1 MQRQTIN
8 EVRFSTLTWSGDY
21 LIDWAKSGTLFLPDG
36 QIKKLGNYFL
46 AFSFDSAVSSSD
58 GVYSVVY
65 TRLGTKGLLM
75 KNGKILREI
84 NRSYYHAGVYEYPV
98 AFAKLKDGRDI
109 LIHCPN
115 EYNRLEF
122 EEVETGL
129 PLTSHADR
137 DPSDFFHSRLEVSP
151 DNKTLLSKG
160 WIWHPYDFV
169 EVFDIEECV
178 ENPKALDQS
187 KLKPEVC
194 TEISTASFI
203 NNELVLIGGSNDA
216 DPFDD
221 DFPDQLQNGQI
232 GIWDLTTNIVSGIIK
247 PDCVIGGN
255 LIAIDD
261 TFAWDLYE
269 HPKIIN
275 YKTGEMV
282 DEIKEI
288 YSGKQVSSI
297 IHTTEDLPLIA
308 FNPKTKQIAI
318 GKMKPLKYLPNRY
331 KKLSKSLNH
340 PFL

>member
-65 TRLGTKGLLM
+65 NRLGTKGLLM
-75 KNGKILREI
+75 KSGEILREI

-98 AFAKLKDGRDI
+98 AFAKLKDDRDI

-129 PLTSHADR
+129 PLTNHADR
-137 DPSDFFHSRLEVSP
+137 NPSDFFHSRLEVGP

-169 EVFDIEECV
+169 EVFDIEDCL
-178 ENPKALDQS
+178 ENPKALDES
-187 KLKPEVC
+187 RIRPEVS

-203 NNELVLIGGSNDA
+203 NNELVLIGGSYDA
-216 DPFDD
+216 EPFDY
-221 DFPDQLQNGQI
+221 DFPDQLQNRQI
-232 GIWDLTTNIVSGIIK
+232 GIWNLKTNIVSNIIT
-247 PDCVIGGN
+247 PECVIGGN

-261 TFAWDLYE
+261 TFAWTFYE
-269 HPKIIN
+269 NPKIIN
-275 YKTGEMV
+275 YRTGKIF

-288 YSGKQVSSI
+288 RSGKQTSSI
-297 IHTTEDLPLIA
+297 IHTTKDLPLIA
-308 FNPKTKQIAI
+308 FNRKTKQIAI
-318 GKMKPLKYLPNRY
+318 GKDGTIE
-331 KKLSKSLNH
+331 
-340 PFL
+340 FLTK